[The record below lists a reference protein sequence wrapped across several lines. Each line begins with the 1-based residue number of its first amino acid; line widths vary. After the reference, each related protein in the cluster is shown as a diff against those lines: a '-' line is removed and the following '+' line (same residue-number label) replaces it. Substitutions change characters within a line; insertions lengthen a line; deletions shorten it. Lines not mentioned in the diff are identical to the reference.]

1 MANQSPTL
9 SGKQAVLEAMPD
21 HPAVKALEAWNPQAF
36 TDARFDF
43 GELTLTVAASEIC
56 AACAAVQAAGYNFF
70 EDMTAVD
77 WFPASP
83 RFQLSYHI
91 LSHAFKE
98 RIRLRAMVDEPDPS
112 HRLHHI
118 RLGGRQLLRARSL
131 RPLRDS
137 LRRPPRSAPHH
148 DARRLEG
155 PPAPQG
161 LPGGGLPLMSS
172 NPGAPVID
180 LPATETAGERRM
192 VLNMGPQH
200 PATHGVLRL
209 VVELDGEVIV
219 SVRPEIGYLHT
230 GIEKTC
236 EAKFY
241 QQVVP
246 LTDRI
251 NYLDPLS
258 NNLCYCLAVEKLLGL
273 EIPERA
279 QWIRVLLTELSRLN
293 SHLIWLGTH
302 AMDIGALTVFL
313 YTFREREEILRL
325 FEAVAGQRMMTSY
338 FRIGGLSMEPPL
350 DWLDRVQHFIT
361 TFPEKID
368 EYSNL
373 LTGNPIFMNRLKG
386 VGYLSPEDAIALGV
400 TGPPLRASGVDIDLR
415 RDMPYSS
422 YEKFQFKVPIS
433 TVGDTWARYEVRLV
447 EMRES
452 TKIVQQALDGMPG
465 GPVKANAPKV
475 VLPDREKMKTE
486 MEALIH
492 HFKIVT
498 EGFNV
503 PAGEV
508 YQGMECGHGQ
518 MGYYVVS
525 DGTAKPYR
533 VHMRY
538 PSFATLQAVETMCKG
553 RLIAD
558 LVAVVGSIDIV
569 LGEIDR

>member
-1 MANQSPTL
+1 M
-9 SGKQAVLEAMPD
+9 
-21 HPAVKALEAWNPQAF
+21 
-36 TDARFDF
+36 TDAAGTPVLD
-43 GELTLTVAASEIC
+43 LP
-56 AACAAVQAAGYNFF
+56 AAG
-70 EDMTAVD
+70 T
-77 WFPASP
+77 S
-83 RFQLSYHI
+83 
-91 LSHAFKE
+91 
-98 RIRLRAMVDEPDPS
+98 
-112 HRLHHI
+112 
-118 RLGGRQLLRARSL
+118 
-131 RPLRDS
+131 
-137 LRRPPRSAPHH
+137 
-148 DARRLEG
+148 DARR
-155 PPAPQG
+155 
-161 LPGGGLPLMSS
+161 M
-172 NPGAPVID
+172 I
-180 LPATETAGERRM
+180 
-192 VLNMGPQH
+192 LNMGPQH

-209 VVELDGEVIV
+209 VVEIDGEVIT
-219 SVRPEIGYLHT
+219 SIRPDIGYLHT

-241 QQVVP
+241 QQVIP

-279 QWIRVLLTELSRLN
+279 QWIRIMLTELSRLN

-338 FRIGGLSMEPPL
+338 FRIGGLAMEPPL
-350 DWLDRVQHFIT
+350 GFFERVQALVRIL
-361 TFPEKID
+361 PEKID

-386 VGYLSPEDAIALGV
+386 VGYLSPADAVALGV

-422 YEKFQFKVPIS
+422 YQRFQFHVPTS
-433 TVGDTWARYEVRLV
+433 TVGDTWARYEVRLI

-452 TKIVQQALDGMPG
+452 VKIIQQTLDGLPE
-465 GPVKANAPKV
+465 GPVKADAPKI
-475 VLPDREKMKTE
+475 VLPDREKMKTQ

-498 EGFNV
+498 EGFDV

-508 YQGMECGHGQ
+508 YQGIECGHGQ

-538 PSFATLQAVETMCKG
+538 PSFPSLQALEVMCKG

-558 LVAVVGSIDIV
+558 LVAVIGSIDIV